1 MTQNQLVYDYLVTV
15 GPLRPMA
22 ALNELGIYRLASRIN
37 DLRKAGHKIK
47 TKKVEVVNRW
57 ANHHTLLSIAWNL
70 KMLPNRIAKKPK
82 RTARWRSQGHLNFIR
97 SFHCARDGCQGM
109 PIECAHV
116 RNGSG
121 AGMGQKPDDWRVV
134 PLCREHHSEQHTVGE
149 QTFWKGVDIEALI
162 EAFCKASPKARE
174 IKEAQDK

>member
-1 MTQNQLVYDYLVTV
+1 
-15 GPLRPMA
+15 
-22 ALNELGIYRLASRIN
+22 
-37 DLRKAGHKIK
+37 
-47 TKKVEVVNRW
+47 
-57 ANHHTLLSIAWNL
+57 
-70 KMLPNRIAKKPK
+70 MLPNRIAKKPK
-82 RTARWRSQGHLNFIR
+82 RSSRWRSQGHLNFIR
-97 SFHCARDGCQGM
+97 SFHCAIDGCQGM

-134 PLCREHHSEQHTVGE
+134 PLCREHHGQQHTVGE
-149 QTFWKGVDIEALI
+149 QTFWKGIDIEALI